1 MVELL
6 NLYLQERTKEKKMEK
21 EKSGVSHVCCVR
33 RGRSEEKKAIR
44 CI

>member
-6 NLYLQERTKEKKMEK
+6 NLYLQERTKEKKMER
-21 EKSGVSHVCCVR
+21 EKNECRTSDVR
-33 RGRSEEKKAIR
+33 RGRREEKKEIR